1 MSFHH
6 TLTMYAWISS
16 LAVGLSRGELSEL
29 FSYDEEAAA
38 KIEKEAAIA
47 TQASSSESTTVEA
60 TDKKNEQLN
69 AGSGF

>member
-1 MSFHH
+1 
-6 TLTMYAWISS
+6 MYACIYTYGLPIGGS

-47 TQASSSESTTVEA
+47 TAASSSSSTVEA
-60 TDKKNEQLN
+60 TDKKND
-69 AGSGF
+69 

>member
-1 MSFHH
+1 MNSYIHI
-6 TLTMYAWISS
+6 WSIGGS

-47 TQASSSESTTVEA
+47 TASSSSASTTVEA
-60 TDKKNEQLN
+60 TDKKND
-69 AGSGF
+69 

>member
-1 MSFHH
+1 MNAY
-6 TLTMYAWISS
+6 TTIGGS

-47 TQASSSESTTVEA
+47 TAASSSASSTTVEA
-60 TDKKNEQLN
+60 TDKKND
-69 AGSGF
+69 

>member
-1 MSFHH
+1 MHILYIWS
-6 TLTMYAWISS
+6 IGGS

-47 TQASSSESTTVEA
+47 TATASSSSSATASTIVEA
-60 TDKKNEQLN
+60 TGKKND
-69 AGSGF
+69 

>member
-1 MSFHH
+1 MH
-6 TLTMYAWISS
+6 THIWSITGGS

-47 TQASSSESTTVEA
+47 TAASSSSAASTTVEA
-60 TDKKNEQLN
+60 TDKKND
-69 AGSGF
+69 

>member
-1 MSFHH
+1 MH
-6 TLTMYAWISS
+6 THIWSIGGS

-47 TQASSSESTTVEA
+47 NAAASSSSSAASTTVEA
-60 TDKKNEQLN
+60 TDKKND
-69 AGSGF
+69 

>member
-1 MSFHH
+1 MNAYTHIWS
-6 TLTMYAWISS
+6 IGGS

-47 TQASSSESTTVEA
+47 TAASSSSSSSASSTTVEA
-60 TDKKNEQLN
+60 TDKKND
-69 AGSGF
+69 

>member
-1 MSFHH
+1 MH
-6 TLTMYAWISS
+6 TSIQRSSGGS

-47 TQASSSESTTVEA
+47 ASESSSTTTTTSATDAV
-60 TDKKNEQLN
+60 TDKKND
-69 AGSGF
+69 